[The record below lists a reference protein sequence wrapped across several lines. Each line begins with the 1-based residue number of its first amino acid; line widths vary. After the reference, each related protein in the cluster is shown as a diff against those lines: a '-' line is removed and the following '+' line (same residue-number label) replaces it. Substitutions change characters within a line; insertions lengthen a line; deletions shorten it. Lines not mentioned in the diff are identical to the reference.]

1 MAART
6 IQTRPLALAGAAL
19 VAAET
24 LIALLGGHAPA
35 LAVLVL
41 LLAPGLALLGLL
53 PARARADLVT
63 ALAAAPALGF
73 AASSCALITVASIGL
88 PLDGVIVRLVPAVL
102 VLAGLALPG
111 AEPAVR
117 LGRAEA
123 LVALGLLAAVGAGIV
138 LQARVI
144 HGSPVPGNDWA
155 KYVLYAD
162 EIRAHHALLIRNPF
176 WMLGVPFR
184 EDPGVP
190 AVYGSYLVMT
200 GQGAAA
206 LLHGIWVF
214 AVIAILTT
222 FAFVRALWGAPAGVV
237 AALLWAVLPI
247 NQDIL
252 GWHGLPNLAALSLLA
267 LVLLFSGTLFTRG
280 LSRTEAV
287 GFGVT
292 LLALAAAHRLSLVVG
307 LGALAIM
314 AGTAFV
320 VGGLRRMTSAALTAV
335 AAIAVLGGGVVYDL
349 VERQRT
355 FGGTL
360 SYADYKASKLPV
372 VHTAKDLTLVFTA
385 AALIA
390 LVVCVR
396 RAARDYALIP
406 PLAMLA
412 FTIAGAYAWIVHL
425 PLGYLRMA
433 YYLPLALVPLVA
445 LALVRLLSPRRAAVA
460 ASVTSLAIAVF
471 AWVQGGNVRDFYA
484 FTNDAS
490 LRGLDAVTAELRP
503 GEVVVTDR
511 CWSFQATWLL
521 HTKTLPALEPEDIQP
536 KAELV
541 RARQA
546 RAVLDGTPDGLALA
560 RRLGVRYLIV
570 DPTCVD
576 TRERPTRPPA
586 VGTPLFVSKRLV
598 VLRLP
603 ET

>member
-6 IQTRPLALAGAAL
+6 IQARPLALAGAVL
-19 VAAET
+19 VAAEA
-24 LIALLGGHAPA
+24 LIALLGGHSPPLA
-35 LAVLVL
+35 LLAL
-41 LLAPGLALLGLL
+41 LLAPGLALVPLL

-73 AASSCALITVASIGL
+73 ATSSIGLITVASIGL
-88 PLDGVIVRLVPAVL
+88 PLNGVVVRLVPAVL
-102 VLAGLALPG
+102 VAAGLALRG
-111 AEPAVR
+111 AEPELR
-117 LGRAEA
+117 LGEP
-123 LVALGLLAAVGAGIV
+123 LVALGLLAALGAGLL

-162 EIRAHHALLIRNPF
+162 EIRAHHGLLIRNPF

-200 GQGAAA
+200 AQSASAV
-206 LLHGIWVF
+206 LHGIWVF
-214 AVIAILTT
+214 AIFAILTV
-222 FAFVRALWGAPAGVV
+222 FAFVRALWGAPAAVV
-237 AALLWAVLPI
+237 AAALWAVLPI

-267 LVLLFSGTLFTRG
+267 LVLLYSGTLLQHG
-280 LSRTEAV
+280 LSRTEAA

-307 LGALAIM
+307 VGSLAVM
-314 AGTAFV
+314 AGAAFV
-320 VGGLRRMTSAALTAV
+320 LGGVRRLTGAVVTAV
-335 AAIAVLGGGVVYDL
+335 ATMIVLGGGVAYDL

-385 AALIA
+385 AALIG
-390 LVVCVR
+390 LVVCIR
-396 RAARDYALIP
+396 RAGRDRALLP
-406 PLAMLA
+406 VFAMLA

-445 LALVRLLSPRRAAVA
+445 VALARLPRPRWTLAAGAVLAAVVA
-460 ASVTSLAIAVF
+460 GF
-471 AWVQGGNVRDFYA
+471 AWPAAHNVRFFYGFA
-484 FTNDAS
+484 NPAS
-490 LRGLDAVTAELRP
+490 LRGLDAVAAQLRP
-503 GEVVVTDR
+503 NEVVVTDR
-511 CWSFQATWLL
+511 CWSFLATWLL
-521 HTKTLPALEPEDIQP
+521 HTRTLPALYPVDIQP
-536 KAELV
+536 KAEL
-541 RARQA
+541 A
-546 RAVLDGTPDGLALA
+546 RANEAHAILDGTPAGQVLA
-560 RRLGVRYLIV
+560 RRLGVRFLLV
-570 DPTCVD
+570 DPTCPDPNGHALAPPRVGEPVF
-576 TRERPTRPPA
+576 TSER
-586 VGTPLFVSKRLV
+586 LLV
-598 VLRLP
+598 LKL
-603 ET
+603 

>member
-6 IQTRPLALAGAAL
+6 IQARPLALAGAVL
-19 VAAET
+19 VAAEA
-24 LIALLGGHAPA
+24 LIALLGGHSPP

-41 LLAPGLALLGLL
+41 LLAPGLALLPLL
-53 PARARADLVT
+53 PARARTDLVT

-73 AASSCALITVASIGL
+73 AASSIGLITVASIGL
-88 PLDGVIVRLVPAVL
+88 DLNGLVVRLVPAAL
-102 VLAGLALPG
+102 VAIGLLLRG
-111 AEPAVR
+111 DEPALR
-117 LGRAEA
+117 LGEP
-123 LVALGLLAAVGAGIV
+123 LVALGLLAAVGAGLL
-138 LQARVI
+138 LQGRVI
-144 HGSPVPGNDWA
+144 HGSPIPGNDWA

-190 AVYGSYLVMT
+190 AIYGSYLVMT
-200 GQGAAA
+200 GQSAAA
-206 LLHGIWVF
+206 LLHGIWAF
-214 AVIAILTT
+214 AVIAVLTV
-222 FAFVRALWGAPAGVV
+222 FAFVRAVWGPPAAVV

-267 LVLLFSGTLFTRG
+267 LLLLYTATLFTGG

-292 LLALAAAHRLSLVVG
+292 LLALAAAHRLSLLVG

-320 VGGLRRMTSAALTAV
+320 LGGLRRMTGAALTAV
-335 AAIAVLGGGVVYDL
+335 AAIVVLGGGVVYDL

-372 VHTAKDLTLVFTA
+372 IHTAKDLTLVFTA
-385 AALIA
+385 AALVA
-390 LVVCVR
+390 LVLCIR
-396 RAARDYALIP
+396 RAARDRALIP
-406 PLAMLA
+406 VFAMLA

-445 LALVRLLSPRRAAVA
+445 VALAAHTRARVTVLAGAALAAV
-460 ASVTSLAIAVF
+460 VFGF
-471 AWVQGGNVRDFYA
+471 AWPAAHNVRFFYGFA
-484 FTNDAS
+484 NPAS
-490 LRGLDAVTAELRP
+490 LRGLDAVGAQLRP
-503 GEVVVTDR
+503 NEVVVTDR
-511 CWSFQATWLL
+511 CWSFLATWLL
-521 HTKTLPALEPEDIQP
+521 HTRTLPALYPVDIQP
-536 KAELV
+536 KAEL
-541 RARQA
+541 A
-546 RAVLDGTPDGLALA
+546 RANEAHAILDGTPRGQVLA
-560 RRLGVRYLIV
+560 RRLGVRFLLV
-570 DPTCVD
+570 DPTCPDPNGRALAPPRVGEPVF
-576 TRERPTRPPA
+576 TSER
-586 VGTPLFVSKRLV
+586 LLV
-598 VLRLP
+598 LKL
-603 ET
+603 